1 MVREAYSVRIGADKT
16 LKFVVL
22 RMPLCTSETHRS
34 RMHGAASVV
43 ERRTSPGLGRWRLFF
58 RALFLTGPLFRFVRA
73 RRPMPPVEE
82 LVIPGRRTGA
92 PRTVLLQL
100 IEAPRGLY
108 VIEPSGMPS
117 QWADNLAAAGH
128 ATVLYADGRR
138 IEVSATELDN
148 CGERDAALDAQP
160 TNQPAP
166 MRVIYRRARRHVAA
180 VGRVFRLELHATR
193 PDTTAMSAAPAVV
206 GSAARDI
213 NE

>member
-22 RMPLCTSETHRS
+22 RMPLCTSAAHRS
-34 RMHGAASVV
+34 TMDGAAGVV
-43 ERRTSPGLGRWRLFF
+43 ERRPSPGRGRWRLFF

-73 RRPMPPVEE
+73 RRPMRPVEE

-117 QWADNLAAAGH
+117 HWADNLAAAGH
-128 ATVLYADGRR
+128 AILLYADGRR
-138 IEVSATELDN
+138 VEVSATELES
-148 CGERDAALDAQP
+148 GAERDAALDAQP
-160 TNQPAP
+160 NNQPVP
-166 MRVIYRRARRHVAA
+166 MRVIYRHARRHVAA
-180 VGRVFRLELHATR
+180 VGRVFRLEPHAMQ
-193 PDTTAMSAAPAVV
+193 PAATARSAA
-206 GSAARDI
+206 SAISD
-213 NE
+213 EQPGV